1 MPDLPG
7 NNMQREIVSRSTKKK
22 SLSISPKSRRSRT
35 SRDFESL
42 VGKAVYG
49 TWIAMLKELV
59 PGGRTHRLSVI
70 VAGML
75 YYTWRQEAD
84 GDNSVRAIIEEAE
97 GADYEEME
105 ALLIPLVEQLFKDAG
120 VKWKRKNSKGHGYSI
135 AEDSIQEF
143 FNWDLM
149 PWQ

>member
-1 MPDLPG
+1 
-7 NNMQREIVSRSTKKK
+7 
-22 SLSISPKSRRSRT
+22 
-35 SRDFESL
+35 
-42 VGKAVYG
+42 
-49 TWIAMLKELV
+49 MLKKLV

-75 YYTWRQEAD
+75 YYAWGQEAD
-84 GDNSVRAIIEEAE
+84 SDNSVRATIDEAE

-105 ALLIPLVEQLFKDAG
+105 ALLLPLVEQLFKDAG
-120 VKWKRKNSKGHGYSI
+120 VKWKRQNSKGHGYSI